1 MACGEGFPGREY
13 SPVPYLF
20 ADTQLSSEVGGVTHP
35 STPLLTRKPD
45 QEAGKP
51 AQGHTAWV
59 HGGLVAVGKREEGGG
74 TFEPQ

>member
-1 MACGEGFPGREY
+1 MGKDFLAEGTALCL
-13 SPVPYLF
+13 YLF

-51 AQGHTAWV
+51 AQGYKAWV